1 MSAPISVLVVDDDL
15 FVRETLTD
23 YLRDADDLTL
33 AGTYPDAESAL
44 PAVGEHRPDVV
55 LMDVRLPGMS
65 GIEATREVTRRSAG
79 TRVLALTSFGDADV
93 VVQMLAA
100 GAHGFLLKS
109 TRAQTLLHAIR
120 VAHSGLAVVPQDTL
134 QEWATGRLAA
144 GGPVLSAR
152 EQAVLRGLD
161 LGLTNRQIAAELY
174 LSTSTVKAHV
184 ADLLR
189 KLDAPT
195 RTRVVARAHALG
207 MLPGADG

>member
-1 MSAPISVLVVDDDL
+1 VSAPISVLVVDDDL

-23 YLRDADDLTL
+23 YLRAADDLTL

-44 PAVGEHRPDVV
+44 PAVEEHRPDVV

-65 GIEATREVTRRSAG
+65 GIEATREVARRSAG
-79 TRVLALTSFGDADV
+79 TRVLALTSFGDAEV

-109 TRAQTLLHAIR
+109 TRAQTLLHAVR

-134 QEWATGRLAA
+134 QEWATSQLSA
-144 GGPVLSAR
+144 GGPVLSER
-152 EQAVLRGLD
+152 ERQVLLALD

-184 ADLLR
+184 AELLR